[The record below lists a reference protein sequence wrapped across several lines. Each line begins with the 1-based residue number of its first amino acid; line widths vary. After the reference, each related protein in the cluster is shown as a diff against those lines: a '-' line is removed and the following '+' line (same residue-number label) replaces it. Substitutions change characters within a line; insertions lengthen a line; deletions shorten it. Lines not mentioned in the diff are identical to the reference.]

1 MDEQLQSYKLKKLKS
16 QFEYLRSELE
26 EHQYIYGLALEKFYV
41 DFTQEIDEEKVRN
54 TKEEQKK
61 DKAPKE
67 KELIKLYHRIANKTH
82 PDKLINKDITSKEKT
97 NLETLYK
104 EATVASAEHNYDD
117 LVDIANKLGF
127 DDVLESEHYLT
138 KSINKLN
145 HKLEF
150 LKSTYAWVWYHS
162 KDEVKPMLRKKILNL
177 YKK

>member
-1 MDEQLQSYKLKKLKS
+1 MDEQLKSYKLKKLKS

-26 EHQYIYGLALEKFYV
+26 EHQYIYGLALEKFYA

-61 DKAPKE
+61 DRAPKE
-67 KELIKLYHRIANKTH
+67 KE
-82 PDKLINKDITSKEKT
+82 LINKDITSKEKT
-97 NLETLYK
+97 SLETLYK
-104 EATVASAEHNYDD
+104 EATVASAESNYDD

-127 DDVLESEHYLT
+127 DDVLESEYYLN
-138 KSINKLN
+138 KSIDKLN

-162 KDEVKPMLRKKILNL
+162 NDEVKPMLRTKILNL